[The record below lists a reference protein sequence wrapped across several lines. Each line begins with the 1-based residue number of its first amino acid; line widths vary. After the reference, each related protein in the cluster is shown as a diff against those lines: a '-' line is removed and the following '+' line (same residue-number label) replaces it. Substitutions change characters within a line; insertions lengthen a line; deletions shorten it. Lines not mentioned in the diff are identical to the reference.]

1 MIQKVI
7 NFYEFGFSFL
17 SPEIEVTLPLNLSF
31 DSKNIV
37 ILESRTFRFYVGQL

>member
-7 NFYEFGFSFL
+7 NFYEL
-17 SPEIEVTLPLNLSF
+17 VLVLEVTLPLNLSF

-37 ILESRTFRFYVGQL
+37 ILESRTFSFYVGQL